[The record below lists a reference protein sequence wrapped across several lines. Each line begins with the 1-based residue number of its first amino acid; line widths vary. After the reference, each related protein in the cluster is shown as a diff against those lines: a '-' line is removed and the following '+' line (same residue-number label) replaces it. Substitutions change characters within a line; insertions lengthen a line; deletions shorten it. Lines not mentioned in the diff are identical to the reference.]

1 MDSQPQYQVVRQELW
16 WGSYLAL
23 GFKTVFALLKSLIS
37 PTNQSFSKPENFCDI
52 LIFWRQRRYEIPA

>member
-37 PTNQSFSKPENFCDI
+37 RIFPHTI
-52 LIFWRQRRYEIPA
+52 LKI